1 MKRIEGNKLVAL
13 IISAGMTTTFLAAC
27 SIDTDKIG
35 QGITDLGNAFY
46 NTETEPEITVS
57 ESTTV
62 VTTATEEPEETTAS
76 TPVPTGT
83 ATPSPTPLP
92 QRVDYSTYTDIN
104 LSDTFTVSS
113 EDFSESSYADG
124 TDILLAKFEGTRLVV
139 TKAANDTVMNSINL
153 IVNGFYQEA
162 AGAYTRAYA
171 KAKAEYDLKGAIEN
185 PYNVL
190 CDFQYTVNG
199 RALSVLM
206 VYEVTGAEKNTV
218 IDFASFDMISGQY
231 ITFNSLCKDPAG
243 LEKALRAGL
252 ANSLKIQPKPT
263 TEETT
268 VVTEG
273 EVVTETTAV
282 ETTTVVTAKTPEA
295 KDFDA
300 IYLAPGPATTEPAN
314 NNFATLYGVV
324 DGKVYSAVIDMNAYK
339 DFLNRYGQ
347 SIFFN

>member
-13 IISAGMTTTFLAAC
+13 IISAGMITTFLAAC
-27 SIDTDKIG
+27 TINTDKLG
-35 QGITDLGNAFY
+35 QGISELGNAFY
-46 NTETEPEITVS
+46 DETEPED
-57 ESTTV
+57 TTTE
-62 VTTATEEPEETTAS
+62 VTTELTTTTAETEETTAS

-92 QRVDYSTYTDIN
+92 QRVDYSSYTDID

-113 EDFSESSYADG
+113 EAFSESSYADG
-124 TDILLAKFEGTRLVV
+124 TDILLAKFEGSRFVV
-139 TKAANDTVMNSINL
+139 TKAANETVMNAINL

-185 PYNVL
+185 PYNIL
-190 CDFQYTVNG
+190 CDFQYTING

-206 VYEVTGAEKNTV
+206 VYEVSGAEKSTV

-243 LEKALRAGL
+243 LENALREGL
-252 ANSLKIQPKPT
+252 ANSLKIQPKP
-263 TEETT
+263 
-268 VVTEG
+268 
-273 EVVTETTAV
+273 AV
-282 ETTTVVTAKTPEA
+282 ETTETDGEIVTVTTETTVAAKTPEA
-295 KDFDA
+295 KDFEA

-314 NNFATLYGVV
+314 NNFATLYGVI

-347 SIFFN
+347 SIFFA

>member
-13 IISAGMTTTFLAAC
+13 IISAGMITTFLAAC
-27 SIDTDKIG
+27 TINTDKLG
-35 QGITDLGNAFY
+35 QGISELGNAFY
-46 NTETEPEITVS
+46 DETEPEDTTSS
-57 ESTTV
+57 E
-62 VTTATEEPEETTAS
+62 VTTELTTTTAETEETTVS

-92 QRVDYSTYTDIN
+92 QRVDYSSYTDID

-113 EDFSESSYADG
+113 EAFSESSYADG
-124 TDILLAKFEGTRLVV
+124 TDILLAKFEGSRFVV
-139 TKAANDTVMNSINL
+139 TKAANETVMNAINL

-185 PYNVL
+185 PYNIL
-190 CDFQYTVNG
+190 CDFQYTING

-206 VYEVTGAEKNTV
+206 VYEVSGAEKSTV

-243 LEKALRAGL
+243 LENALRAGL
-252 ANSLKIQPKPT
+252 ANSLKIQPKPAAET
-263 TEETT
+263 TETDGEIVTATTETT
-268 VVTEG
+268 V
-273 EVVTETTAV
+273 A
-282 ETTTVVTAKTPEA
+282 AKTPEA
-295 KDFDA
+295 KDFEA

-314 NNFATLYGVV
+314 NNFATLYGVI

-347 SIFFN
+347 SIFFA

>member
-1 MKRIEGNKLVAL
+1 MKKLEGNKLVAL

-27 SIDTDKIG
+27 SINTDKLG
-35 QGITDLGNAFY
+35 QGISDLGNAFY
-46 NTETEPEITVS
+46 TETETEQ
-57 ESTTV
+57 TTV
-62 VTTATEEPEETTAS
+62 EPTAEATTATTVTEETEATEAT
-76 TPVPTGT
+76 TPVPT

-92 QRVDYSTYTDIN
+92 QRVDYSGYTDIN
-104 LSDTFTVSS
+104 LNDTFTVSS
-113 EDFSESSYADG
+113 EAFAESSYVDG
-124 TDILLAKFEGTRLVV
+124 SDILLAKFEGNRFVV
-139 TKAANDTVMNSINL
+139 TKAANETVMNSINL
-153 IVNGFYQEA
+153 IVDGFYKEA
-162 AGAYTRAYA
+162 AGAYSRAYA

-185 PYNVL
+185 PYNVI

-243 LEKALRAGL
+243 LENALRAGL
-252 ANSLKIQPKPT
+252 ANSLKIQPKPSVEAT
-263 TEETT
+263 APAEGQTSETT
-268 VVTEG
+268 IAPA
-273 EVVTETTAV
+273 ETTAAAN
-282 ETTTVVTAKTPEA
+282 TVEA
-295 KDFDA
+295 KDFEA
-300 IYLAPGPATTEPAN
+300 VYLAPGPATAEPAN

-347 SIFFN
+347 SIFFT